1 MVHQITRCF
10 ILHSRPFK
18 ETSLLLD
25 VLSQSNGRFSI
36 VAKGAKRK
44 NSQSLR
50 AILQPFNELN
60 ITFTGRSDLKTLVN
74 AELFI
79 ESSQQQQSVEC
90 RVNNLNNQTKSP
102 IVSMPSRVLAC
113 GYYINELMIRS
124 LSASEPCPELWESY
138 RGCLN
143 DLRREKPMSA
153 TLRQFEVSLLEDLG
167 ISPDW
172 MHDINGQAIDK
183 DIQYYFIEEQGFCPV
198 SDFAQTTEKQT
209 KQQTEQAVDNS
220 NRLNFKRNPAANQF
234 VGAAILALGQSKYP
248 TNLDKHCQQITQR
261 LLRQVIGQK
270 PLESRKLWV

>member
-1 MVHQITRCF
+1 MAHQITRCF

-25 VLSQSNGRFSI
+25 IISQSNGRFSI

-50 AILQPFNELN
+50 AILQPFNELEL
-60 ITFTGRSDLKTLVN
+60 TFTGRSDLKTLVN
-74 AELFI
+74 AELFL
-79 ESSQQQQSVEC
+79 EASPQSEPTDC
-90 RVNNLNNQTKSP
+90 TAEELAIRTKSP

-124 LSASEPCPELWESY
+124 LSASEPCPELWERY
-138 RGCLN
+138 RECLN
-143 DLRREKPMSA
+143 DLRREEPMSA

-172 MHDINGQAIDK
+172 THDINGQAIEEDTH
-183 DIQYYFIEEQGFCPV
+183 YYFIEEQGFCPV
-198 SDFAQTTEKQT
+198 SQS
-209 KQQTEQAVDNS
+209 EQGPEQSIVNS
-220 NRLNFKRNPAANQF
+220 VSQGFKSNAANQF
-234 VGAAILALGQSKYP
+234 IGAAILAIGKAKYS
-248 TNLDKHCQQITQR
+248 TNLDKYCQQITQR